1 MNQEEKSQRSRARVL
16 DAALRLFSHRGYRAT
31 SMRDIA
37 HAARVSTGNVYHHF
51 NSKQAIF
58 RTLLDQYWQAIG
70 RDDVPVNRALAS
82 GAFPDDLEEVGRA
95 TRESILRY
103 RRYVA
108 LIYVDVVEFEGSH
121 IRKFYSDMATRF
133 ARFAERHEDTLRLEG
148 RLREGLTSGAA
159 MMLATRIFLNYFA
172 VEVLFGVQNH
182 FGKNSEQALHEIAEV
197 LRRGML
203 REPAASEARKQLALA
218 DV

>member
-1 MNQEEKSQRSRARVL
+1 MNQLERSQRSRARVL
-16 DAALRLFSHRGYRAT
+16 EAALRLFSRRGYRAT

-37 HAARVSTGNVYHHF
+37 QAARVSTGNVYHHF
-51 NSKQAIF
+51 SSKQAIF
-58 RTLLDQYWQAIG
+58 GALLDEYWQAI
-70 RDDVPVNRALAS
+70 DSADFPVNRALAS

-95 TRESILRY
+95 TRESISKY

-133 ARFAERHEDTLRLEG
+133 EWFAERHRETLKLEG
-148 RLREGLTSGAA
+148 RLRNGLTAGSA

-182 FGKNSEQALHEIAEV
+182 FGKNSEEALREIAEV
-197 LRRGML
+197 LRHGML
-203 REPAASEARKQLALA
+203 KEGPAAVRTETAA
-218 DV
+218 V